1 MIIDHPVFK
10 NLKSLGL
17 YILIWILT
25 MGIHFYIL
33 FGFYEQSMRVAVI
46 DSLVFNTL
54 FAFFGLSLWFTI
66 GYSKPNKTNLFNL
79 IFHHLTSLTIIV
91 LIWISVGSY
100 ISQLFINNSEYQSL
114 IVESIPWRVISAVF
128 LYSIIALI
136 YYLVMYYHDLQEK
149 YKNEIQLNETIIESE
164 LNLLKSQINPHFLFN
179 SLNSISSLTVSD
191 GEKAR
196 EMIIKLSDFL
206 RHTVS
211 KDNNRFTV
219 LGKEIENV
227 KRYLEIEKVRFGK
240 KLQFEFNLEGGC
252 NEVFIP
258 VMILQPLYENAVKH
272 GVYESTDIV
281 TIVSDCK
288 MKEDH
293 MWITILNNYDN
304 EATQRK
310 GAGIG
315 LKNIKDRLKL
325 IYKNDKLIKTT
336 KSETEFKVEL
346 FIPYRSKNEEI

>member
-1 MIIDHPVFK
+1 MIIEHPVFK
-10 NLKSLGL
+10 STKSFGI
-17 YILIWILT
+17 YALIWILT

-33 FGFYEQSMRVAVI
+33 FGFYGESIEVAI
-46 DSLVFNTL
+46 TDSLVFNTL
-54 FAFFGLSLWFTI
+54 FAVFGLSLWFTI
-66 GYSKPNKTNLFNL
+66 GYSKPNKTNFFNL
-79 IFHHLTSLTIIV
+79 VFHHLTSLTIIV
-91 LIWISVGSY
+91 LMWISAGSY
-100 ISQLFINNSEYQSL
+100 ISQLFIESEEYQLFL
-114 IVESIPWRVISAVF
+114 IESIPWRVISAVF

-149 YKNEIQLNETIIESE
+149 YQNEIQLNETIIESE

-179 SLNSISSLTVSD
+179 SLNSISSLTISD

-211 KDNNRFTV
+211 KDNNRFTT

-227 KRYLEIEKVRFGK
+227 KRYLEIEKIRFGK
-240 KLQFEFNLEGGC
+240 KLQFEFNLEGEC
-252 NEVFIP
+252 NEVAIP

-272 GVYESTDIV
+272 GVYESTS
-281 TIVSDCK
+281 TVSIKTNCQ
-288 MKEDH
+288 MREDH
-293 MWITILNNYDN
+293 LQISIVNNYDSD
-304 EATQRK
+304 AAARK

-315 LKNIKDRLKL
+315 LKNINDRLKL

-336 KSETEFKVEL
+336 KSESDFKVEL
-346 FIPYRSKNEEI
+346 FIPYRSKHEEI

>member
-1 MIIDHPVFK
+1 MEHPVFK
-10 NLKSLGL
+10 TAKSFGI
-17 YILIWILT
+17 YVLIWILT

-33 FGFYEQSMRVAVI
+33 FGFYEQTMVVAI
-46 DSLVFNTL
+46 TDSLVFNIL

-66 GYSKPNKTNLFNL
+66 GYTKPDKIHLFNQV
-79 IFHHLTSLTIIV
+79 FSHLTSLTIIV
-91 LIWISVGSY
+91 LIWISAGSY
-100 ISQLFINNSEYQSL
+100 IAKLFIQSEEYQL
-114 IVESIPWRVISAVF
+114 LLTESIPWRVISAVF

-136 YYLVMYYHDLQEK
+136 YYLIMYYHDLQVK

-196 EMIIKLSDFL
+196 EMIVKLSDFL

-227 KRYLEIEKVRFGK
+227 KRYLEIEKIRFGE
-240 KLQFEFNLEGGC
+240 KLQFEFNLEGEC

-272 GVYESTDIV
+272 GVYESTSTVLIR
-281 TIVSDCK
+281 TNCK

-293 MWITILNNYDN
+293 LQITIINNYDSD
-304 EATQRK
+304 AAARK

-315 LKNIKDRLKL
+315 LKNIGDRLKL
-325 IYKNDKLIKTT
+325 LYKNDKLLKTI
-336 KSETEFKVEL
+336 KSESEFKVEL